1 MNLKYRGQR
10 FTGWQNG
17 IDRVRR
23 DSVFVVKQSQD
34 MVNKTFRFPQEL
46 LDQLERV
53 AREKNVSVNNL
64 VKQCCEYAL
73 GDLPKDEK

>member
-1 MNLKYRGQR
+1 MVHFVKKEILLLYWRGR
-10 FTGWQNG
+10 CM
-17 IDRVRR
+17 
-23 DSVFVVKQSQD
+23 FVVKQSQD

-46 LDQLERV
+46 LDRLEQV

>member
-1 MNLKYRGQR
+1 
-10 FTGWQNG
+10 
-17 IDRVRR
+17 
-23 DSVFVVKQSQD
+23 VFVVKQSQD